1 MWKHLRLK
9 HGDTLVEVVVD
20 PGSLGRIGVSSP
32 PEIMIH
38 SNVTPPMDLSIL
50 VVEAT
55 ESLVYY

>member
-1 MWKHLRLK
+1 MWKHPRMK
-9 HGDTLVEVVVD
+9 HPDVLVEVVD
-20 PGSLGRIGVSSP
+20 EPGSLGRIGVSSP

-38 SNVTPPMDLSIL
+38 GNVTPPMNLSIL